1 MLGLEQ
7 IRALSAML
15 PQQRFTT
22 AEIAAATKIAP
33 GTVYKIVERAK
44 KRGLIEQIDVRPRA
58 PGSAGGGPEF
68 IYRIVPGERARQ
80 LGTEL
85 EQSMRALLGGAATQS
100 PGAAPEQL
108 LIAENK
114 LSHGLST
121 GAMAIR
127 SAYDAD
133 NRIEMHEA
141 AEDFVA
147 LFGSIGP
154 ELASAARAIETSS
167 PLVSR
172 LDAARD
178 AFDQAKIYIGA
189 PGHGN
194 QRRNEPLRVQ
204 EAEVAAF
211 IGASHAASVAA
222 SQDPFFAGGASLR
235 WGGRLAHRLIDEFH
249 NSTVPAHYEGIRMA
263 NRFMRVAGPTAAPKG
278 VVIVDGI
285 GDTNG
290 TASVM
295 RDALKAT
302 GVRIVGADEYSAD
315 DLFGCRVVVVGP
327 GDASAKMAAALP
339 RAAADGAVICIV
351 DETGGARPAVP
362 PQMEYFSLA
371 GATPGESAR
380 KLFDTTAAVRTELC
394 APLVPPCRH
403 NNLFSFR
410 DFAIGDGGSEMLAAG
425 RGPSVSGA

>member
-15 PQQRFTT
+15 PQQQFTK
-22 AEIAAATKIAP
+22 AEIAAATEIAP
-33 GTVYKIVERAK
+33 GTVYKIIERAK
-44 KRGLIEQIDVRPRA
+44 KRGLIEQIGIRPRA
-58 PGSAGGGPEF
+58 PGSTGGGPEF
-68 IYRIVPGERARQ
+68 IYRVVPGERARQ

-85 EQSMRALLGGAATQS
+85 EQSMRALLPGAAAQA

-114 LSHGLST
+114 LSYGLST
-121 GAMAIR
+121 GAKAIR

-133 NRIEMHEA
+133 NRIEMNEA
-141 AEDFVA
+141 AEDFAA
-147 LFGSIGP
+147 LFDSIGP
-154 ELASAARAIETSS
+154 ELASAARAVEPSS
-167 PLVSR
+167 PHATR

-178 AFDQAKIYIGA
+178 AFEQARVFIGA
-189 PGHGN
+189 PGRGN
-194 QRRNEPLRVQ
+194 QKRNEPLGVQ

-222 SQDPFFAGGASLR
+222 SQDPCFAGGASLR

-249 NSTVPAHYEGIRMA
+249 SPTVPAHYEGIRMA
-263 NRFMRVAGPTAAPKG
+263 DRFMRVAGPAAAPKG

-290 TASVM
+290 TAAVM
-295 RDALKAT
+295 RQALRAT
-302 GVRIVGADEYSAD
+302 GVRIVGVEDYSHD
-315 DLFGCRVVVVGP
+315 DLLGCRVVVVGP
-327 GDASAKMAAALP
+327 GDVSAKVAAALP
-339 RAAADGAVICIV
+339 RAVADEAIICIV
-351 DETGGARPAVP
+351 DETGGAQLAVP

-380 KLFDTTAAVRTELC
+380 KLFDITAAVRTEMC
-394 APLVPPCRH
+394 APLVPPRRH
-403 NNLFSFR
+403 DSVFSFD
-410 DFAIGDGGSEMLAAG
+410 DFGIGDGGSGMPAAW